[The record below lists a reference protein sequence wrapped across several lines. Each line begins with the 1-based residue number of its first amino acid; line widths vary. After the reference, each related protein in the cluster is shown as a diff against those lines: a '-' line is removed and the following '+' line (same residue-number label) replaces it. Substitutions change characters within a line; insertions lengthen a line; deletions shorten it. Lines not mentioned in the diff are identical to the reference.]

1 MIQSLLT
8 LLLDQ
13 ISASEEM
20 QIVRVSKN
28 SYPSGKKTRLS
39 LISDTYTL
47 IQRPDV
53 GIVNMT

>member
-20 QIVRVSKN
+20 QIVRVRKN

-47 IQRPDV
+47 IQRPDP